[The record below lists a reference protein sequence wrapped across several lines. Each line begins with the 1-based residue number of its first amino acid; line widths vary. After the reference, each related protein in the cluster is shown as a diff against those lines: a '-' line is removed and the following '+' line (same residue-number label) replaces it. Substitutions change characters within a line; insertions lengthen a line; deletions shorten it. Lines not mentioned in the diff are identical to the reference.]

1 MTKTIKIASAQFLA
15 LIVITLA
22 VAVESKAQDDTTR
35 VAYYTGRSIRYHPDG
50 TVGSVSFHGLMQYG
64 LVNAYPKEFEM
75 DFQRYEGELAWVV
88 DDYVNLTARFQTVDQ
103 DSLRYELSGGLK
115 IYLTNPISTQ
125 RDKNADGPVGSP
137 VISLAGGIRYP
148 DLSISD
154 TRAVGDAAILVP
166 LSLQFTVL
174 AGYRFFEEIEQFDV
188 VQGYGGFNIYLSPYS
203 SDSAYVNPDGPTGKL
218 ALKLLGGGSSKGVFG
233 DLMLLFPISDKLT
246 WRLNVRGERTE
257 SPYRRTAIAGA
268 GFSYYPAN

>member
-1 MTKTIKIASAQFLA
+1 MTKTIKIASVKLLAFIMIVPAIAVKSNAQ
-15 LIVITLA
+15 
-22 VAVESKAQDDTTR
+22 EDSAQ
-35 VAYYTGRSIRYHPDG
+35 VAYYTGRSVRYHPDG

-64 LVNAYPKEFEM
+64 LVNAYPKELEM
-75 DFQRYEGELAWVV
+75 DFQRYEGELGWVV

-115 IYLTNPISTQ
+115 IYLTNPSSTE

-137 VISLAGGIRYP
+137 VISLAAGIRYP

-154 TRAVGDAAILVP
+154 TRSVGDAAILVP
-166 LSLQFTVL
+166 LSQRLTVL
-174 AGYRFFEEIEQFDV
+174 AGYRYFEEIEQFDV
-188 VQGYGGFNIYLSPYS
+188 AQAYGGFNIYLSPYS

-246 WRLNVRGERTE
+246 WRLNVRGERTD
-257 SPYRRTAIAGA
+257 SPYRRSAIAGA